1 MRRWL
6 MLVLSA
12 IFVASITGCGEEET
26 AKKETTKTE
35 QTEEKSKPAA
45 TQPEEEKTES
55 IQEEPAQKE
64 EQTNTVTDEQITP
77 NGGLGDSLQVLE
89 KAYGPSTSNDV
100 FVNFKNDYI
109 LVMPMDN
116 KAWNITVQFEATEKA
131 KRTMSEALQ
140 IGKGFLPKDIK
151 PIKEYNEPEMG
162 RKIFLFNSAL
172 LAKRFP
178 SEAKPGTCM
187 IIAKYGEAGK
197 ENEVF
202 SLVIATGD
210 NP

>member
-45 TQPEEEKTES
+45 TQPKEEEAEPKKEEVKK
-55 IQEEPAQKE
+55 EEPVKVIE
-64 EQTNTVTDEQITP
+64 EQITP

-116 KAWNITVQFEATEKA
+116 KAWNITVQFEATEKT

>member
-6 MLVLSA
+6 LVISA
-12 IFVASITGCGEEET
+12 IILAIITGCSGEET

-35 QTEEKSKPAA
+35 QTEKKKESKPAA
-45 TQPEEEKTES
+45 TQPETEKAEVKK
-55 IQEEPAQKE
+55 EEPVKVIE
-64 EQTNTVTDEQITP
+64 EQITP

-116 KAWNITVQFEATEKA
+116 KAWNITVQFEATEKT